1 MDYIS
6 SKIEN
11 RISIVRNINTTTDLM
26 VLYQS
31 RLEFQMTYLLG
42 YLWNKNKEKLD
53 EGLQKTIDYFKTR
66 I

>member
-42 YLWNKNKEKLD
+42 YLWNKNKETLD
-53 EGLQKTIDYFKTR
+53 SCWWWRTL
-66 I
+66 